1 MNDQPSALLRAVRAA
16 GLLADPVE
24 EEGVVRGPARLTAAG
39 YDVSINLDPEPEF
52 DPLDDEVGAESVDP
66 DSLIAAAEAFL
77 TMSVPQWNRLLD
89 EILEEIEEGFGQ
101 VAGRGVGREDLVI
114 EWVAVVP
121 DAYLVSLPVPRES
134 PEAFIRAQLDA
145 DFRLDELYV
154 DDGPDDDDDDD
165 DDVIEFTSLEA
176 LLDELSGKDGADGR
190 KA

>member
-16 GLLADPVE
+16 GLLVDPVE

-52 DPLDDEVGAESVDP
+52 DPLDDELGAEPVQP
-66 DSLIAAAEAFL
+66 ATLIAAAEAFL
-77 TMSVPQWNRLLD
+77 AMSLPQWERLLD
-89 EILEEIEEGFGQ
+89 EILEEIEDGFGP
-101 VAGRGVGREDLVI
+101 VAGRPVGCEDLVI

-121 DAYLVSLPVPRES
+121 DAYLVSFPVPRES
-134 PEAFIRAQLDA
+134 PEVFIRAQLDA

-154 DDGPDDDDDDD
+154 DDDADDDDDDD
-165 DDVIEFTSLEA
+165 DAIEFASLEA
-176 LLDELSGKDGADGR
+176 LLDELNGKNG